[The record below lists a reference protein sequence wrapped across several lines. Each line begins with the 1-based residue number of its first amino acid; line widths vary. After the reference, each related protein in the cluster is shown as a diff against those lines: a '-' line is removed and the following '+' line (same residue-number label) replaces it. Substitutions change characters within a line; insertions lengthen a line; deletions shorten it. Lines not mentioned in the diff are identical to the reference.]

1 MIDNKTAVKKLR
13 GRPRKNPE
21 DKYTRVYISSDVKT
35 DNKIKIMKKA
45 NKTFCYS
52 RIFRKAIEK
61 EFEIFKKVCLGNVI
75 I

>member
-1 MIDNKTAVKKLR
+1 MIDNKTTAAKLR

-21 DKYTRVYISSDVKT
+21 EKYTRVYISSNVRT

-45 NKTFCYS
+45 NKTLNYS
-52 RIFRKAIEK
+52 MIFRKAIDK
-61 EFEIFKKVCLGNVI
+61 EFENFEKVCLGKVI

>member
-1 MIDNKTAVKKLR
+1 MIDNKTTAKKLR

-52 RIFRKAIEK
+52 RIFRKAIDK
-61 EFEIFKKVCLGNVI
+61 EFENFKRVRLGNVI

>member
-1 MIDNKTAVKKLR
+1 MIDNKTTARKMR

-21 DKYTRVYISSDVKT
+21 EKYTRVYISSNVKT

-61 EFEIFKKVCLGNVI
+61 EFEIFKKVCLGKVI

>member
-1 MIDNKTAVKKLR
+1 MIDNKTAAKKLR

-45 NKTFCYS
+45 NKDFCYS
-52 RIFRKAIEK
+52 KIFRKAMEK
-61 EFEIFKKVCLGNVI
+61 EFETFKRVCLGKVI

>member
-1 MIDNKTAVKKLR
+1 MIDNKVAVKKLR

-45 NKTFCYS
+45 NKDFCYS
-52 RIFRKAIEK
+52 KIFRKAIEK
-61 EFEIFKKVCLGNVI
+61 EFETFKKVRLGKVI

>member
-1 MIDNKTAVKKLR
+1 MIDTKTAAKKIR

-35 DNKIKIMKKA
+35 DNKIKIMRKA
-45 NKTFCYS
+45 NKKFCS
-52 RIFRKAIEK
+52 SKIWRKAIEK
-61 EFEIFKKVCLGNVI
+61 EFETFKKVRLENVI

>member
-45 NKTFCYS
+45 NKNFCYS
-52 RIFRKAIEK
+52 RIFRKAMEK

>member
-1 MIDNKTAVKKLR
+1 MIDNKTTARKLR

-21 DKYTRVYISSDVKT
+21 DKYTRVYISSDVRT

-45 NKTFCYS
+45 NKTLNYS
-52 RIFRKAIEK
+52 RIFRKAIDK
-61 EFEIFKKVCLGNVI
+61 EFEIFKRACLGNVI

>member
-45 NKTFCYS
+45 NKNFCYS
-52 RIFRKAIEK
+52 RIFRKAMEK
-61 EFEIFKKVCLGNVI
+61 EFETFKNVCLGKVI

>member
-1 MIDNKTAVKKLR
+1 MIDNKTTATKLR
-13 GRPRKNPE
+13 GRPRKNSKE
-21 DKYTRVYISSDVKT
+21 KYTRVYISSNAGT

-52 RIFRKAIEK
+52 RIFRKAIDK
-61 EFEIFKKVCLGNVI
+61 EFENFKKVCLGNVI

>member
-1 MIDNKTAVKKLR
+1 MIDNKTTATKLR

-21 DKYTRVYISSDVKT
+21 EKYTRVYISSNAGT

-52 RIFRKAIEK
+52 RIFRKAIDK
-61 EFEIFKKVCLGNVI
+61 EFENFKKVCLGNVI

>member
-1 MIDNKTAVKKLR
+1 MIDNKTTVRKMR

-52 RIFRKAIEK
+52 RIFRKAMEK
-61 EFEIFKKVCLGNVI
+61 EFENYKRDCLGKLI

>member
-1 MIDNKTAVKKLR
+1 MIDNKVAVKKLR

-45 NKTFCYS
+45 AQPRF
-52 RIFRKAIEK
+52 
-61 EFEIFKKVCLGNVI
+61 
-75 I
+75 

>member
-1 MIDNKTAVKKLR
+1 MIENKTTAKKLR

-21 DKYTRVYISSDVKT
+21 EKYTRIYISSDVKT

-45 NKTFCYS
+45 NKDFCYS
-52 RIFRKAIEK
+52 RIFRKTIDK
-61 EFEIFKKVCLGNVI
+61 EFETFKKVRLGNVI

>member
-1 MIDNKTAVKKLR
+1 MIDNKTAAKKLR

-35 DNKIKIMKKA
+35 DNKIKIMRKA
-45 NKTFCYS
+45 NKDFCYS
-52 RIFRKAIEK
+52 RIFRKAMEK
-61 EFEIFKKVCLGNVI
+61 EFETFKKVCLGNVI

>member
-1 MIDNKTAVKKLR
+1 MIDNKVAVKKLR

-35 DNKIKIMKKA
+35 DNKIKIMRKA
-45 NKTFCYS
+45 NKDFCYS
-52 RIFRKAIEK
+52 KIFRKAIEK
-61 EFEIFKKVCLGNVI
+61 EFETFKKVRLGNVI

>member
-1 MIDNKTAVKKLR
+1 MIDNKTAAKKLR

-35 DNKIKIMKKA
+35 DNKIKIIKKA
-45 NKTFCYS
+45 NKDFCYS
-52 RIFRKAIEK
+52 KIFRKAIEK
-61 EFEIFKKVCLGNVI
+61 EFETFKKVRLGNVI